1 MAKKRRITQA
11 ERRHMDYLRKKGL
24 AVGKVYEGK
33 LLKARRAEVKRVLL
47 RCRDYGDPEQWP
59 VVIDAMLDES
69 GYYYDWMKGLYLN
82 AGLPRAKSITRDL
95 SRSKAE
101 DPSGMWEDELA
112 KYAQERAGSNIV
124 SVTGSLKD
132 ELVRILRNR
141 MDVDDVVSV
150 EKLTQ
155 QVFKDYGSIAEWMVR
170 RIAQTETMIGL
181 AQAGAIAADTLDV
194 GFTKQWCCAHIRTRP
209 SHLEME
215 DVPPIDQDDLFEVGE
230 ERAKMRWPHDDA
242 FGAPAGE
249 IINCACDVIR
259 RPK

>member
-1 MAKKRRITQA
+1 MAKKRRISQA

-47 RCRDYGDPEQWP
+47 RCRDYGDPEQWGT
-59 VVIDAMLDES
+59 VIDAMLDES
-69 GYYYDWMKGLYLN
+69 GYYYDWMRGLYLN

-101 DPSGMWEDELA
+101 DPSGMWEVELSH
-112 KYAQERAGSNIV
+112 YAQQRAGENIV
-124 SVTGSLKD
+124 SVEGTLKD
-132 ELVRILRNR
+132 ELKKILRHR
-141 MDVDDVVSV
+141 MDTEDAVGV
-150 EKLTQ
+150 ENLTQ
-155 QVFKDYGSIAEWMVR
+155 QVFKDYGQIAEWMVR

-181 AQAGAIAADTLDV
+181 AHAGAVAADTLDV
-194 GFTKQWCCAHIRTRP
+194 GFTKQWSAVMIRTRE
-209 SHLEME
+209 SHLAMDGIE
-215 DVPPIDQDDLFEVGE
+215 IDQDDLFEVGP
-230 ERAKMRWPHDDA
+230 ERAKMRYPHDEA

>member
-11 ERRHMDYLRKKGL
+11 ERRHQDYLRKKGL

-33 LLKARRAEVKRVLL
+33 LLKARRAEVKRILL
-47 RCRDYGDPEQWP
+47 RCRDFGDPEQWP

-69 GYYYDWMKGLYLN
+69 GYYYDWMRGLYLN

-101 DPSGMWEDELA
+101 DPSGMWEAELSR
-112 KYAQERAGSNIV
+112 YAQERAGDNIV

-132 ELVRILRNR
+132 ELVKILRSR
-141 MDVDDVVSV
+141 LDVDDVVGV

-155 QVFKDYGSIAEWMVR
+155 LVFREYGKIAEWMVR

-181 AQAGAIAADTLDV
+181 AEAGAIAADTLDV
-194 GFTKQWCCAHIRTRP
+194 GFTKQWCIAGIRTRE
-209 SHLEME
+209 SHQQMDGVE
-215 DVPPIDQDDLFEVGE
+215 VDQDDLFFVGDE
-230 ERAKMRWPHDDA
+230 QAAMRWPHDDSL
-242 FGAPAGE
+242 GAPAGE

>member
-11 ERRHMDYLRKKGL
+11 ERRHQDYLRKKGL

-47 RCRDYGDPEQWP
+47 RCRDFGDPEQWP
-59 VVIDAMLDES
+59 VVIDAMIDES
-69 GYYYDWMKGLYLN
+69 GYYYDWMRGLYLN

-101 DPSGMWEDELA
+101 DPSGVWETEITR
-112 KYAQERAGSNIV
+112 YAQNRAGENIV
-124 SVTGSLKD
+124 SVTGSLK
-132 ELVRILRNR
+132 EKLVAITRGLMAEDTYGI
-141 MDVDDVVSV
+141 

-155 QVFKDYGSIAEWMVR
+155 MIFKEYNTIAEWMVR

-181 AQAGAIAADTLDV
+181 AEAGDVAARSLDI
-194 GFTKQWCCAHIRTRP
+194 GFTKTWAVSGLGNTRD
-209 SHLEME
+209 SHLAM
-215 DVPPIDQDDLFEVGE
+215 DGIEVGDDE
-230 ERAKMRWPHDDA
+230 PFQLEDCLMMYPHDGS

-249 IINCACDVIR
+249 IINCACDCIR